1 MTHTTTIKKAPGT
14 CDSKGLAADTTG
26 ADFPMAKAQGKE
38 LASQTSLALTT
49 THTEARIDSRLV
61 AQGLGNTHKA
71 VMSLIDRYRASF
83 KAHGQLTFKKEV
95 GDRKHGGGN
104 AARYA
109 LLNEDQAFFLLNLSR
124 NTEIVVVLKSKLITA
139 FSEARRAADVRRTE
153 YLPAHHAMHDAIK
166 DKAAG
171 SPNERFMHIN
181 ANKALNQLA
190 GVQAGCRAGAGTL
203 QQSLLAVGSALAAR
217 AVHAAQDAQ
226 GLHQHI
232 KNALKPLEGILSLGG
247 ASEAKP

>member
-1 MTHTTTIKKAPGT
+1 M
-14 CDSKGLAADTTG
+14 GLAADTTG
-26 ADFPMAKAQGKE
+26 ADFPTAKAQAKE
-38 LASQTSLALTT
+38 TPSQTSLALTT
-49 THTEARIDSRLV
+49 TTTEARVDSRLL
-61 AQGLGNTHKA
+61 AKQLGNKHKA
-71 VMSLIDRYRASF
+71 VLTLLDRYLPTF

-95 GDRKHGGGN
+95 GSRKQGGGN
-104 AARYA
+104 AERYA
-109 LLNEDQAFFLLNLSR
+109 LLNENQAYFLLSLSR
-124 NTEIVVVLKSKLITA
+124 NTEIVVALKSRLITA

-217 AVHAAQDAQ
+217 AVQAAQDAQ

-232 KNALKPLEGILSLGG
+232 KNALKPLEGVLSLGG

>member
-26 ADFPMAKAQGKE
+26 ADFPTAKAQGKE

-49 THTEARIDSRLV
+49 TNTEARIDSRLL

-71 VMSLIDRYRASF
+71 VMSLIDRYHASF

-124 NTEIVVVLKSKLITA
+124 NTEIVVALKSRLITA
-139 FSEARRAADVRRTE
+139 FSEARRAADMRRTE
-153 YLPAHHAMHDAIK
+153 YLPTYHRLQDAIRT
-166 DKAAG
+166 AASG
-171 SPNERFMHIN
+171 S
-181 ANKALNQLA
+181 ANKQRVHSNVATLLNKTVGIKAGQRAAASVPQQALLIVGQMILA
-190 GVQAGCRAGAGTL
+190 QVMQSAVDHHDGYQRAK
-203 QQSLLAVGSALAAR
+203 QSMLALSGIAM
-217 AVHAAQDAQ
+217 
-226 GLHQHI
+226 
-232 KNALKPLEGILSLGG
+232 LEG
-247 ASEAKP
+247 A